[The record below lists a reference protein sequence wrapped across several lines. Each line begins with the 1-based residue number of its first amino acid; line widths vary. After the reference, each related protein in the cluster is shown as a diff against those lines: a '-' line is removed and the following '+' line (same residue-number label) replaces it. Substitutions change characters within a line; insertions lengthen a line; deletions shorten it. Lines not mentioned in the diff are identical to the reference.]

1 MLPEP
6 AEVSML
12 QGGNLPVKILT
23 RLIEFSS
30 LGVTFACG
38 MGAWQLQGELGRVI
52 AIPPEKDGE
61 EIDVPCWTHE
71 DIQINFPCPPTS

>member
-6 AEVSML
+6 AEVNML
-12 QGGNLPVKILT
+12 QGGNLPVKILA

-38 MGAWQLQGELGRVI
+38 MGAWQL
-52 AIPPEKDGE
+52 
-61 EIDVPCWTHE
+61 
-71 DIQINFPCPPTS
+71 